1 MVAASKK
8 PAAVPKAAAK
18 SKSVMKAVAKG
29 KAAPKA
35 KAKGTAMKS
44 VTKATRGKPA
54 HKGMKLTAEVDEYSA
69 EPVEG
74 PTITAGDRRQ
84 FKIALGSQQ
93 VNPAIIQQWVDTNK
107 LGYGQ
112 GKRLKMNLQIAA
124 WKD

>member
-1 MVAASKK
+1 
-8 PAAVPKAAAK
+8 
-18 SKSVMKAVAKG
+18 
-29 KAAPKA
+29 
-35 KAKGTAMKS
+35 MKS

-54 HKGMKLTAEVDEYSA
+54 CQELKQSADDESVDTTANGTV
-69 EPVEG
+69 V
-74 PTITAGDRRQ
+74 TASDRRQ

-112 GKRLKMNLQIAA
+112 GKRQKMNLQIAA